1 MIFAAKCL
9 LIKIYESGIMINEI
23 LTKWTAGID
32 WHTKMLVAADISLRL
47 VIAIVVAYITGRLAG
62 SILSRIIR
70 KTAEDDIIHFNRSIL
85 KKNVMGRFVRM
96 LPFIVLYILSEFIF
110 SDTGRFFTIFNKLLF
125 CILIAL
131 GIHTLNGFLDALDD
145 YYCEFEI
152 ARKNPIKGYL
162 QLVKIFTG
170 IAAIIIITATLFNM
184 SPWVMLSG
192 FGAMT
197 ALVVLIFRDWILG
210 LVASI
215 QINANNLVV
224 IGDSIE
230 MEKYGVN
237 GEVIEISL
245 STVKVKNWDN
255 TISMVPAYSLISET
269 FKNWHGVK
277 QSGGRRIKRV
287 IYIDMTSIVQPDAKI
302 VKRIASLALLKKT
315 DELKALQ
322 NSVKSGLIERIN
334 SDGLTNIGIFRKYIE
349 LYMAGRPGIN
359 SERTLMAK
367 LLEPTA
373 QGVPVQLYAFTTI
386 VDVVEFER
394 ELAEIVEHLVA
405 VLPIFGLRLFQ
416 NPSGADLR

>member
-1 MIFAAKCL
+1 
-9 LIKIYESGIMINEI
+9 
-23 LTKWTAGID
+23 
-32 WHTKMLVAADISLRL
+32 
-47 VIAIVVAYITGRLAG
+47 
-62 SILSRIIR
+62 
-70 KTAEDDIIHFNRSIL
+70 
-85 KKNVMGRFVRM
+85 
-96 LPFIVLYILSEFIF
+96 
-110 SDTGRFFTIFNKLLF
+110 
-125 CILIAL
+125 
-131 GIHTLNGFLDALDD
+131 
-145 YYCEFEI
+145 
-152 ARKNPIKGYL
+152 
-162 QLVKIFTG
+162 
-170 IAAIIIITATLFNM
+170 
-184 SPWVMLSG
+184 MLSG